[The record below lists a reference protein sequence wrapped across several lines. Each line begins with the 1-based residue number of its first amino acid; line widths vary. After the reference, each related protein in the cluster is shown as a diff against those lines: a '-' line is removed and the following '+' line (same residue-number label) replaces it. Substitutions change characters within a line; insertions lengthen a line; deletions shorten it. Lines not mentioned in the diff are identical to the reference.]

1 METAALVLLLFGG
14 FVFGVGW
21 IIGLVLL
28 WSSAVWTPWEKLLG
42 TLVVPGGLAGSFFLF
57 SLWAVTT
64 TSGGSNVL
72 PLVMIGLLV
81 AAPLITTAYLALEL
95 RRRGELATA

>member
-1 METAALVLLLFGG
+1 METAALVFLLVGG
-14 FVFGVGW
+14 FISALGW
-21 IIGLVLL
+21 LIGLVLL
-28 WSSAVWTPWEKLLG
+28 WSSSVWTTRDKVIG
-42 TLVVPGGLAGSFFLF
+42 TLVVPGGLAGSVFLF